1 MFWHEQNSDI
11 MEKKNKKENK
21 NKIKKIREKVILQ
34 KKKYLWFCEQMVVGA
49 RMIYAKVKYQN
60 QN

>member
-11 MEKKNKKENK
+11 MEKKNKKK

-34 KKKYLWFCEQMVVGA
+34 KKYLWFCEQMVVGA

>member
-1 MFWHEQNSDI
+1 
-11 MEKKNKKENK
+11 MEKKNKKK

-34 KKKYLWFCEQMVVGA
+34 KKYLWFCEQMVVGA